1 MLLVDLPSYAA
12 RKRRMVVI
20 GLSAAG
26 LVIVGAMVQRAIFG
40 GGEKRT
46 DQAYLAPAVSMRNTL
61 PSGYGA
67 PRKVDVPPPPP
78 PPPEPPLK
86 LAELHPTGKAP
97 SAEGSPARKKYNQQ
111 IEFKLVDGKT
121 GGDPNTLYTYRAP
134 SNVGRAV
141 RAGTSIQVLLET
153 GINSDLPGSIAAT
166 VLADVRDSETGR
178 NILVPRGTKVI
189 GKYVDEVEFGQRR
202 VGVAWHRLV
211 FPDGASATLGDKGM
225 LGTDKAGFA
234 GATGEVDAHWGNVI
248 LSTIITTM
256 LGAASSATATSG
268 NTDDG
273 YGDDV
278 ARSGSREAQRTIG
291 RVIDK
296 TLNVAPTITVQ
307 PGSEVSIFVER
318 DLVLRPWRRG

>member
-1 MLLVDLPSYAA
+1 MLLVDRPAYAA

-26 LVIVGAMVQRAIFG
+26 LVVVGAMVQRAIFG
-40 GGEKRT
+40 SGEKRT
-46 DQAYLAPAVSMRNTL
+46 DQAYLAPAVGIRNTL
-61 PSGYGA
+61 PTNYGA
-67 PRKVDVPPPPP
+67 PRKVEIPLPPP

-86 LAELHPTGKAP
+86 LAELHPGDNPAPTGSAP
-97 SAEGSPARKKYNQQ
+97 MRKKHTSQ

-153 GINSDLPGSIAAT
+153 GINSDLPGAIAAT
-166 VLADVRDSETGR
+166 VLADVWDTETAR

-189 GKYVDEVEFGQRR
+189 GRYMDDVQFGQRR
-202 VGVAWHRLV
+202 LGVAWHRLV

-268 NTDDG
+268 NNDDD
-273 YGDDV
+273 YTDDV
-278 ARSGSREAQRTIG
+278 ARSASRETQRTIG

-296 TLNVAPTITVQ
+296 TLNVAPTITIQ